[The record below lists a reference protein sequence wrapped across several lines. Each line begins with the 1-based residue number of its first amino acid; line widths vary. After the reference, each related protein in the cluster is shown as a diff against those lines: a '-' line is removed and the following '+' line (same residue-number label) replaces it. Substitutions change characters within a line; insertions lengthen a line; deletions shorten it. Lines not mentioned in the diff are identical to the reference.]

1 MVLWDQ
7 AWYFGSVVLLWDQVQ
22 YFGSVMVLWISH
34 GTLGSGTILW
44 ISHILGSGMVLW
56 ISHVTFGDQVWYS
69 GIRHGTLD
77 QLSYFGIRH
86 YTLDQS
92 WYFGIRHGT
101 LDQAL
106 YFGIRHG
113 TLYQSCRAANH
124 YVLAVVCTTLLRS
137 WSYHYA
143 FPEKNK
149 NCLFLIPCVRVG
161 IRFTSNRLSVCL
173 FVFEMLVVPQPIGVR
188 ILTSWPIVAF
198 GSIPTF
204 VSLPGKTT
212 SIFSHFKSA
221 CRSEK
226 LKASSQV
233 MSLVHIHTQKM
244 RTRISGKSIIQ
255 KSFCALY
262 DQHRAPSMWSAAPAS
277 SVLGTFLSPLA
288 ERTTSNNASTQSVTS
303 SKEKW

>member
-1 MVLWDQ
+1 
-7 AWYFGSVVLLWDQVQ
+7 
-22 YFGSVMVLWISH
+22 MVLWISH

-173 FVFEMLVVPQPIGVR
+173 FVFEMLVVPQPIGVC

-198 GSIPTF
+198 GSIPAF
-204 VSLPGKTT
+204 MRHFLARRLPFSIISNAMPKWEAESELPGDE
-212 SIFSHFKSA
+212 SG
-221 CRSEK
+221 
-226 LKASSQV
+226 
-233 MSLVHIHTQKM
+233 QKNAHQNF
-244 RTRISGKSIIQ
+244 REEYYTEQ
-255 KSFCALY
+255 
-262 DQHRAPSMWSAAPAS
+262 
-277 SVLGTFLSPLA
+277 FLCVV
-288 ERTTSNNASTQSVTS
+288 RSTQSAKHVTCSACFFS
-303 SKEKW
+303 SWDFSVAHGEGGPYI